1 MIQDDDLAVLKARRD
16 ISRANLVER
25 IGEVRHLAANP
36 TALISRA
43 RADLEHGT
51 RSATFQALDIANDNR
66 GIVVATASALALW
79 LMRQQVARQI
89 ALQLGHKLGDSA
101 IEAGKA
107 LADRAPSWLE
117 NLGDRLKKPESK
129 LARVSRWLPW
139 GKK

>member
-1 MIQDDDLAVLKARRD
+1 
-16 ISRANLVER
+16 
-25 IGEVRHLAANP
+25 
-36 TALISRA
+36 
-43 RADLEHGT
+43 
-51 RSATFQALDIANDNR
+51 
-66 GIVVATASALALW
+66 VVATASALALW

-129 LARVSRWLPW
+129 LGRLSRWLPW